1 MATRHPPQRAAVAIA
16 GLIAATVGGSAAI
29 AQSPSG
35 DAGASL
41 PPASIERAQA
51 SGLDL
56 DLYATAVANAKAIAG
71 GQQLA
76 PALEYVGGNTGA
88 EGEAFQAVYQAF
100 TDATGTVINY
110 GGTGSSTSTN
120 ATIQSRVQAGNP
132 PDLADMTL
140 GVAKSYATAGDTL
153 DLTATIGADELA
165 ANYSQS
171 LLDSLSYDGKVFGV
185 PQGFSTF
192 MVWYNPK
199 TYTGPTEPKTW
210 QEVVDWTNA
219 AAAAGQTP
227 WCIAE
232 EAGAGSGFPGTQWIE
247 ALFGKMYGP
256 DMLAQWSAGELP
268 WTSDQVKA
276 AWEAF
281 GSIATDD
288 TKVAGGVAGSL
299 SESIATGSNGLIA
312 DPPTCQAVLW
322 GSWVPG
328 LIGEGVVPG
337 ENLDFFEIPG
347 DVPEFA
353 NTEIFNA
360 GSTVVLKDSPTSEAF
375 IRFLASGPTQALLG
389 SANRWL
395 VSNKSVPITT
405 YKSPL
410 VQKAAKIYFG
420 DNVAL
425 VAPPDIMSSA
435 AVGAAF
441 NKGVVSYLQ
450 DPTKLDEILQGIQD
464 AAEGN

>member
-1 MATRHPPQRAAVAIA
+1 MLGRHCRRPASHGPRHP
-16 GLIAATVGGSAAI
+16 
-29 AQSPSG
+29 
-35 DAGASL
+35 D
-41 PPASIERAQA
+41 SIF
-51 SGLDL
+51 
-56 DLYATAVANAKAIAG
+56 DLYAAAVANAKAIAG

-110 GGTGSSTSTN
+110 GGTGSSTGTN

-140 GVAKSYATAGDTL
+140 GVAKEYAKAGDTL
-153 DLTATIGADELA
+153 DLTTTIGADELA

-171 LLDSLSYDGKVFGV
+171 LLDSLSNDGKVFGV

-199 TYTGPTEPKTW
+199 TYTGPTAPKTW
-210 QEVVDWTNA
+210 QEVVDWTNT

-247 ALFGKMYGP
+247 SLFGKMYGP
-256 DMLAQWSAGELP
+256 EMLAQWSSGELP

-281 GSIATDD
+281 GSIADRRLEGRRWCRGLPVRVHRHRLERAHRGPAD
-288 TKVAGGVAGSL
+288 VSGGPVGQL
-299 SESIATGSNGLIA
+299 G
-312 DPPTCQAVLW
+312 
-322 GSWVPG
+322 PG
-328 LIGEGVVPG
+328 AHRRGRGPRREPRL
-337 ENLDFFEIPG
+337 LQIPG
-347 DVPEFA
+347 DVPDFA

-360 GSTVVLKDSPTSEAF
+360 GVDRRPQG
-375 IRFLASGPTQALLG
+375 LADLRGLHPLPRLG
-389 SANRWL
+389 SDAGPARFRQ
-395 VSNKSVPITT
+395 
-405 YKSPL
+405 PL
-410 VQKAAKIYFG
+410 AGRQH
-420 DNVAL
+420 DR
-425 VAPPDIMSSA
+425 PDYDLQEPA
-435 AVGAAF
+435 RPEGGRDLLRRRRCTRGAARHHVQRGRRRSVQQGSRELLAGSRAGSTRSSRASRTPPKATEPHPSSPF
-441 NKGVVSYLQ
+441 GGHRERDQ
-450 DPTKLDEILQGIQD
+450 DEHPR
-464 AAEGN
+464 A